1 MKKYLRTVLL
11 VLLIMVMLAAPC
23 SALSKN
29 YDYMYDGKGQSY
41 SAPVSFVVD
50 GVYSGVD
57 MGTTPLYS
65 PQDLYVHTDGT
76 VYIADTRNNRI
87 VIVNSELQFQREILE
102 YVEVVTSKNE
112 ETGEETTEEVV
123 TQLNKP
129 EGVFYGPDN
138 LLYICDT
145 ENKQVVAVDI
155 SGDRAM
161 VVKKDDGSEIVAVN
175 KNIEFK
181 PQKVAVD
188 KELTI
193 YVVSSNIYQGILQ
206 YDKDLNFESFF
217 APNEVEVTAAVRLR
231 AMWRE
236 FFSEE
241 AGSYMQMTLPL
252 PYNNIFMSRENL
264 IYTTAIAVP
273 IGDEIKCL
281 NAVGKNILIT
291 PESLAGEVAFG
302 DREYI
307 VDGTTTVSNQF
318 VDVHCD
324 ENGIMTALDQY
335 KNRIFQ
341 YDQDCNL
348 ICIFGGYGSA
358 KGQFT
363 RPVAIEKINDK
374 YIVLDSATN
383 TITSFVASDY
393 IESVYE
399 ALSYYSEGKYNESV
413 ELWENVLKVNNNYT
427 TAYRSIGRAYLQQ
440 GRYTEAME
448 MLKEGNDKYFY
459 SLALKEYRKEYTREN
474 MWWMV
479 IVLVAVLVGVVK
491 GTKRLRF
498 WLQSEPFPKK
508 SKRKKG

>member
-1 MKKYLRTVLL
+1 MKKYLRSVIL

-41 SAPVSFVVD
+41 SAPVSFVVE
-50 GVYSGVD
+50 GVYSGID
-57 MGTTPLYS
+57 MGTTALYGA
-65 PQDLYVHTDGT
+65 QDLYVHTDGT
-76 VYIADTRNNRI
+76 LYVVDTRNNRI
-87 VIVNSELQFQREILE
+87 VILNSELQFQREILE
-102 YVEVVTSKNE
+102 YVEVVTTKDE
-112 ETGEETTEEVV
+112 ETGEETTKEVV
-123 TQLNKP
+123 TQLNQP

-161 VVKKDDGSEIVAVN
+161 VVKKDDGAEIVSVN

-181 PQKVAVD
+181 PEKVAVD
-188 KELTI
+188 NELTI

-217 APNEVEVTAAVRLR
+217 APNEVEATAAVRLR

-236 FFSEE
+236 FFSDEQ
-241 AGSYMQMTLPL
+241 GDFMQMTLPL
-252 PYNNIFMSRENL
+252 PYNNIFMSRDNL
-264 IYTTAIAVP
+264 VYTTAVAVP

-281 NAVGKNILIT
+281 NAIGKNILIT
-291 PESLAGEVAFG
+291 PESLAGGVAFG

-307 VDGTTTVSNQF
+307 IEGTTTVSNQF

-324 ENGIMTALDQY
+324 ENGVMTALDQY
-335 KNRIFQ
+335 KNRVFQ
-341 YDQDCNL
+341 YDKDCNL
-348 ICIFGGYGSA
+348 ICIFGGYGST
-358 KGQFT
+358 KGQFIK
-363 RPVAIEKINDK
+363 PVAIEKLGDK
-374 YIVLDSATN
+374 YLVLDSYTN
-383 TITSFVASDY
+383 TITTFVASDY
-393 IESVYE
+393 IKSVYE
-399 ALSYYSEGKYNESV
+399 ALEYYNDGRYSESV

-440 GRYTEAME
+440 GRYKEAME

-459 SLALKEYRKEYTREN
+459 SLALKEYRKEFTRNN

-479 IVLVAVLVGVVK
+479 ILFVVVLA
-491 GTKRLRF
+491 GTVIGAKRLRF
-498 WLQSEPFPKK
+498 WLQSKPYPKK
-508 SKRKKG
+508 TKNKKG